1 MYIIFGDTAA
11 AIPNGHTVLE
21 LDTVRRPPDNIPVTA
36 YCVIDK
42 LPLQEFPIAEGNKK
56 LHSELM
62 QHYRACEWDQCGQ
75 AIQVLLGKW
84 NGELDSFYVNL
95 DRRVEQ
101 YRSNPPPADWDGTYT
116 VTTNK

>member
-11 AIPNGHTVLE
+11 QIPDSHTVLE
-21 LDTVRRPPDNIPVTA
+21 LDTVRRPPENIPVTA

-42 LPLQEFPIAEGNKK
+42 IPLQEFPIAEANKK
-56 LHSELM
+56 LHKELM
-62 QHYRACEWDQCGQ
+62 QHYRAQEWDQCGQ

-84 NGELDSFYVNL
+84 NGELDSFYTDL

-101 YRSNPPPADWDGTYT
+101 YRSSPPAPDWDGTYIKT
-116 VTTNK
+116 ADK